1 MHDDAPADA
10 DVKILAISGSLRS
23 RSSNTEALR
32 AAALVAPP
40 RVRVA
45 MYERLGNL
53 PPFNP
58 DLDAPGATLPPTVV
72 DFRAQVGSADAVFI
86 CSPEYAH
93 GVPGSLKNA
102 LDWLVSSSEML
113 FKPIGLLNIS
123 PRSTHAYASL
133 AETLR
138 TMSTVI
144 VEDASIE
151 LPLSGMRLDAETIA
165 ARSEFA
171 SPLRAAIA
179 SLCSAAEP
187 YHARRDEL
195 RAVASEVAVPP
206 AVVSN

>member
-1 MHDDAPADA
+1 MT
-10 DVKILAISGSLRS
+10 DVEVNVLAISGSLRS
-23 RSSNTEALR
+23 SSSNTEALK

-40 RVRVA
+40 VGGVTL
-45 MYERLGNL
+45 YEGLRDL
-53 PPFNP
+53 PAFDP
-58 DLDAPGATLPPTVV
+58 DLDTPDATLPHAVQ
-72 DFRAQVGSADAVFI
+72 DFRAQIGAADAVLI

-151 LPLSGMRLDAETIA
+151 LPLSGSRLNAGAIA
-165 ARSEFA
+165 GNAEFA
-171 SPLRAAIA
+171 EPLRGAITALCDAAGA
-179 SLCSAAEP
+179 
-187 YHARRDEL
+187 YRARREEL
-195 RAVASEVAVPP
+195 RAVAAENSRSLTMERR
-206 AVVSN
+206 